1 MRSLG
6 GKGAH
11 EKLYMKTTGDKLDL
25 PVAVADSPG
34 ELARILGTKKSV
46 VLSSISH
53 KIRGWHRIE
62 IEEEEEMERDV

>member
-1 MRSLG
+1 M
-6 GKGAH
+6 K
-11 EKLYMKTTGDKLDL
+11 KLYMKTTGDKLDL

-34 ELARILGTKKSV
+34 ELARILGTKKNV

-62 IEEEEEMERDV
+62 IEEEEEMERGGMAKEEVE

>member
-1 MRSLG
+1 M
-6 GKGAH
+6 K
-11 EKLYMKTTGDKLDL
+11 KLYMKTTGDKLDL

-34 ELARILGTKKSV
+34 ELARIIGTKKSV

-62 IEEEEEMERDV
+62 IEEDEEMERDV